1 MKYGVILP
9 QNIEEAY
16 TLDKI
21 NGNDFWDKAIKKEL
35 GNVLIA
41 FKLLEDGEPIPVG
54 SKKIPYH
61 IIFDVKHDLRRKA

>member
-54 SKKIPYH
+54 
-61 IIFDVKHDLRRKA
+61 